1 MTIDLRK
8 VPRGDLRMWLEAIES
23 ASSSAVSDEYW
34 QHIESTIELDRTIG
48 AYDGE
53 QVVGGGAAFSF
64 ELTVPGGR
72 AVKAAGVTNVGVSPT
87 HRRRGILRRM
97 MAHQLAD
104 VRSRGEP
111 VAILWAS
118 EGSIYQRFGYGLATL
133 AGTFDITSD
142 RTTFRAPTPDTPGE
156 VRLVERD
163 EAARLLPPIYDV
175 VRAATPGFLARSE
188 HWWAKEV
195 LSDPAFAR
203 RGHDRKFFAVHERA
217 GKPVAYVIY
226 RVKLEWGDVGSQSQL
241 TIQELMAI
249 DAGAQREMWRF
260 VFGVDL
266 IAHIRN
272 RFGPPDEPLLLMIA
286 EPRRLDLRLR
296 DGLWLR
302 IVDVAAALEQRGYA
316 SDGSVVLE
324 VHDEFMP
331 DAGGRFKLETAA
343 GSTRVTRT
351 DEPADVQLD
360 TADLAAMY
368 LGAFSVAQLARG
380 GRTRELTPGGH
391 ARADALFATSVKPW
405 SPQIF

>member
-1 MTIDLRK
+1 MTIELRK
-8 VPRGDLRMWLEAIES
+8 VPREDLRKWLEAIES
-23 ASSSAVSDEYW
+23 ASTSGVSDEYW
-34 QHIESTIELDRTIG
+34 QYAENSIELDRTIG
-48 AYDGE
+48 AYDGD

-64 ELTVPGGR
+64 ELSVPGGR

-111 VAILWAS
+111 IAILWAS

-133 AGTFDITSD
+133 AGTFDITSN
-142 RTTFRAPTPDTPGE
+142 RTTFRTAIPDKPGE

-175 VRAATPGFLARSE
+175 VRTVTPGFLSRSPD
-188 HWWAKEV
+188 WWAKEV
-195 LSDPAFAR
+195 LVDPGFAR

-226 RVKLEWGDVGSQSQL
+226 RAKLEWGDVGSQSQL
-241 TIQELMAI
+241 TIQELIAV
-249 DAGAQREMWRF
+249 DAAAQREMWRF

-316 SDGSVVLE
+316 ADGSLVLD
-324 VHDEFMP
+324 VRDEFLP
-331 DAGGRFKLETAA
+331 DAGGRFRLDVAS
-343 GSTRVTRT
+343 GSARVTAT

-360 TADLAAMY
+360 AADLAAVY
-368 LGAFSVAQLARG
+368 LGAFTFAQLARA
-380 GRTRELTPGGH
+380 GRTQETTPGGH
-391 ARADALFATSVKPW
+391 ARADALFTTSVTPW

>member
-1 MTIDLRK
+1 MT
-8 VPRGDLRMWLEAIES
+8 E
-23 ASSSAVSDEYW
+23 EYW
-34 QHIESTIELDRTIG
+34 QYAESTIELDRTIG
-48 AYDGE
+48 AYDGD
-53 QVVGGGAAFSF
+53 QLVGGGAAFSF

-72 AVKAAGVTNVGVSPT
+72 VVKAAGVTNVGVTPT

-104 VRSRGEP
+104 VRSRGEQ

-133 AGTFDITSD
+133 AGTFDITSN
-142 RTTFRAPTPDTPGE
+142 RTTFRSPTPDAPGA
-156 VRLVERD
+156 VRLVERN
-163 EAARLLPPIYDV
+163 EAARLLPPVYDV
-175 VRAATPGFLARSE
+175 VRLATPGFLARSE
-188 HWWAKEV
+188 PWWSKEV
-195 LSDPAFAR
+195 LADPAFAR

-241 TIQELMAI
+241 TIQELMAV
-249 DAGAQREMWRF
+249 DAEAQREMWRF

-272 RFGPPDEPLLLMIA
+272 RFGPPDDPLLLMVA

-302 IVDVAAALEQRGYA
+302 IVDVVAALEQRGYA
-316 SDGSVVLE
+316 ADGRVVLD
-324 VHDEFMP
+324 VRDDFMP
-331 DAGGRFKLETAA
+331 EAGGRFRLENAA
-343 GSTRVTRT
+343 GTARVSRT
-351 DEPADVQLD
+351 EEPSDVQLD
-360 TADLAAMY
+360 AADLAAIY
-368 LGAFSVAQLARG
+368 LGAFSFAQLARA
-380 GRTRELTPGGH
+380 GRTQEISPGGH
-391 ARADALFATSVKPW
+391 ARADALFTTSVTPW